1 MPNYDQQHIQDMLLQ
16 VDAAPNADA
25 TGDAL
30 ESLARYLLE
39 RFDGIVCHGQN
50 ILEGPRAQELDL
62 AFWNDTRTSELHFL
76 EALLIVECKA
86 SGVPVSSAHVG
97 WFVRKLQDHG
107 AHSGILVAL
116 NGITGTG
123 TMHAHSEVLNAVIRD
138 KIRILLLT
146 RAEIVS
152 CRSTAELADL
162 LKDKLL
168 KLVLEKSVHVRE
180 TRESPIE
187 GSDAIQELT
196 PNEGAFD

>member
-1 MPNYDQQHIQDMLLQ
+1 MPNYDQQHIQDMLLA
-16 VDAAPNADA
+16 VDTAPNTDVKGAE
-25 TGDAL
+25 L
-30 ESLARYLLE
+30 ESLARYLFE
-39 RFDGIVCHGQN
+39 RFEGVVCRGQN

-62 AFWNDTRTSELHFL
+62 ALWNETRTSELYFL

-86 SGVPVSSAHVG
+86 SATPVSSAGVG

-116 NGITGTG
+116 NGITGEG
-123 TMHAHSEVLNAVIRD
+123 TMHAHSEVLNAVLRD

-152 CRSTAELADL
+152 CESTTDLADL

-168 KLVLEKSVHVRE
+168 KLVLEKSVYVSE
-180 TRESPIE
+180 ME
-187 GSDAIQELT
+187 EL
-196 PNEGAFD
+196 PAGAQVPVEEVMPE